1 MTFPR
6 LSRRHVVGGLTAA
19 TVGSLVPG
27 FLSAGAQ
34 DATPE
39 GTADGVFPVIIPHVY
54 GETVITEAPQR
65 VVALS
70 WINQDVVVALGVI
83 PVGMPFYA
91 WGGDED
97 GYLPWTRTAI
107 GDNPPPVLFDDTVEL
122 PFETLIE
129 LEPDVIIGVYSAIKP
144 EEYEILSDIAPTVAY
159 PEVPFGTTWQDTTR
173 IIGQILGKSE
183 EAISLVDETEALLA
197 SAATENP
204 QIKNKT
210 FTYASI
216 DGTNGF
222 SVFTTIDAR
231 VQLLISLGMKPSP
244 FVESLN
250 ITDDPTAYFV
260 NVSFEQA
267 NQIDGDLLIMWF
279 SNQEEAD
286 AAAEMPVMAG
296 IPAFR
301 NSAFVPVVGETYAM
315 ASSAPSPLSIPYM
328 LDEYVPQ
335 IAAAADNV
343 PE

>member
-27 FLSAGAQ
+27 FLSVGAQ
-34 DATPE
+34 EATPE
-39 GTADGVFPVIIPHVY
+39 GTADGMFPVTIPHVY

-91 WGGDED
+91 WGGDAD

-122 PFETLIE
+122 PFESLIE
-129 LEPDVIIGVYSAIKP
+129 LEPDVILGVYSAITP
-144 EEYEILSDIAPTVAY
+144 DEYEILSDIAPTVAY
-159 PEVPFGTTWQDTTR
+159 PKVPFGTTWQDTTR
-173 IIGQILGKSE
+173 IIGQILGKPE
-183 EAISLVDETEALLA
+183 EATALVDETEALLA
-197 SAATENP
+197 NAATEYP
-204 QIKNKT
+204 QIKDKT
-210 FTYASI
+210 FTYAST
-216 DGTNGF
+216 DGTSFNI
-222 SVFTTIDAR
+222 FTTIDTR
-231 VQLLISLGMKPSP
+231 VQFLTSLGMKPSP
-244 FVESLN
+244 FVEGLE
-250 ITDDPTAYFV
+250 ITDDSTSYFV
-260 NVSFEQA
+260 NVSFEQV
-267 NQIDGDLLIMWF
+267 NQLDGDLLVMWF
-279 SNQEEAD
+279 ANQDEVDTLSA
-286 AAAEMPVMAG
+286 MPVMAG

-301 NSAFVPVVGETYAM
+301 NGAFVPVVGETYAM
-315 ASSAPSPLSIPYM
+315 AISAPTPLSIPYM